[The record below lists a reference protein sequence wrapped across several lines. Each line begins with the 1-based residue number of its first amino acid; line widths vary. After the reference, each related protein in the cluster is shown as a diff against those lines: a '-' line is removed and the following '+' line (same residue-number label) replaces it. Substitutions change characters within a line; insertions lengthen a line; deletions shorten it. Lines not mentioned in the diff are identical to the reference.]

1 MLDNQRI
8 AEIQTRLNKATMG
21 PWRRVVIGPDDNAL
35 QVIRGGFVAACG
47 QDHYVLPSSRVE
59 WKPAGSGHDA
69 DFIAHAP
76 TDIAYLLA
84 ERSRLA
90 GENAELRKDA
100 ERWQYFRRFLSVERD
115 RYTPTQYVVA
125 DVNLIIETTVREGVN
140 HTVELLVDAARFFAG
155 ATGDRE

>member
-47 QDHYVLPSSRVE
+47 QDDNSDHYVLPSSRVE

-90 GENAELRKDA
+90 GENAELRK
-100 ERWQYFRRFLSVERD
+100 ERD
-115 RYTPTQYVVA
+115 RAQAEA
-125 DVNLIIETTVREGVN
+125 DRLYKLIAEATVRGKQP
-140 HTVELLVDAARFFAG
+140 AARPPP
-155 ATGDRE
+155 R